1 MRRFLLLKNIE
12 VQNANALSSPYS
24 VGFPAMT
31 AWLGFV
37 HALQR
42 HVQKKEQCK
51 FNSAAIVCHKLS
63 MQTFADKG
71 VNRLSMSKNPPS
83 TRIDKKLVASGKAD
97 NKPFI
102 PEATCHLNVSLLIE
116 HDTVQKNE
124 IDALCESV
132 KAILLTMRIAG
143 GDILTSGAV
152 ENRTVDEDDEGEV
165 RKLTRQLMPG
175 YFIKERRDLM
185 LDAMREGEDGIDA
198 LLNYLVMSDECE
210 QDDNDKIIWKK
221 KAPGWLVPIA
231 IGFHSITALG
241 KVEGQRDN
249 ETPHR
254 FAEAVVTLGEF
265 VMPYRAQTLDEMLW
279 HYRVDLENNLYLCQQ
294 NERGDDHVNA
304 N

>member
-1 MRRFLLLKNIE
+1 VRRFLLLKNIE
-12 VQNANALSSPYS
+12 VQNANALSSPYT

-42 HVQKKEQCK
+42 HVQKQEQCK
-51 FNSAAIVCHKLS
+51 FNSAAIVCHKLN
-63 MQTFADKG
+63 MQTFADKDA
-71 VNRLSMSKNPPS
+71 NRLIMSKNPPS
-83 TRIDKKLVASGKAD
+83 TRIDKGLIENEKAK

-102 PEATCHLNVSLLIE
+102 PEAACHLKVSLLIE
-116 HDTVQKNE
+116 HDVVQKNE

-132 KAILLTMRIAG
+132 KAILPTMRIAG

-152 ENRTVDEDDEGEV
+152 KDESVDEDEEGEL

-185 LDAMREGEDGIDA
+185 RDAMQKGEDGIDA
-198 LLNYLVMSDECE
+198 LLNYLVMTGECE
-210 QDDNDKIIWKK
+210 QNDNDKVICKK
-221 KAPGWLVPIA
+221 KAPGWLVPLA
-231 IGFHSITALG
+231 TGFHGITALN
-241 KVEGQRDN
+241 KVRGQRDN

-265 VMPYRAQTLDEMLW
+265 VMPYRAKTLDEMLW
-279 HYRVDLENNLYLCQQ
+279 HYRVDLQNNLYLCQQ
-294 NERGDDHVNA
+294 KQERR
-304 N
+304 